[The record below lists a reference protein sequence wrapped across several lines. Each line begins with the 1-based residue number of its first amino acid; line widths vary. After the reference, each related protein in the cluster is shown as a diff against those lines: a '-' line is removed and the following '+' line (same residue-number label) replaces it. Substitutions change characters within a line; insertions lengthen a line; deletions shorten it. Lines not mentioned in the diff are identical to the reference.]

1 MCYDINKHK
10 QVIKKDELESI
21 DNITRV
27 INSYDINELVLYKEF
42 LCDDDEI
49 RFHYEKC
56 LSCCPYDDVSTMYH
70 AFRHFNYLA
79 ELTFANSN
87 QIALLRVFMQIH
99 RDFQLEEYLIK
110 LNAQIILNLKHNE
123 SGFNY
128 FLTFDFSPQK
138 FLLIK
143 KTF

>member
-1 MCYDINKHK
+1 
-10 QVIKKDELESI
+10 
-21 DNITRV
+21 
-27 INSYDINELVLYKEF
+27 
-42 LCDDDEI
+42 
-49 RFHYEKC
+49 
-56 LSCCPYDDVSTMYH
+56 MYQ

-110 LNAQIILNLKHNE
+110 LDAQIISYLKHNE

-128 FLTFDFSPQK
+128 FLTFDFSPKK

-143 KTF
+143 KTIFFVTFCKST